1 MKFLSYHVW
10 LNDDHPHDGHD
21 SNISYFDGQT
31 VRYIKTERLFQIKH
45 HRLHS
50 SMCDTITENLWGV
63 TKESVDSIIHI
74 ASDRRTVENKVGYQ
88 NLIPHISCESD
99 QGEIFLDHHYAH
111 SLSVSLM
118 ADVDVSINIDGRGS
132 LKWWS
137 VYRNDKVVAYGYA
150 DPYSMGEG
158 LASMRSHFGIN
169 GNALDAAGKLMGLQ
183 SYGKV
188 NTKFLDTLREYSID
202 NITPIFDYETFV
214 GNDNKT
220 DWLKT
225 VHDRC
230 GEIVMEL
237 FARYAKPNERIGYSG
252 GIAQNVVWNT
262 QLREKYPNLV
272 IMPYSSDEG
281 LSLAGIEFLRKKFDL
296 PRPDFANFP
305 FSQFDIAP
313 KSECS
318 QLDRVAKALADG
330 KIVAWYQGNG
340 EIGPRALGN
349 RSILMDPRIV
359 DGKDKINQVKNRES
373 FRPFG
378 ASILAEFA
386 KEYFDIDYDN
396 PYMLYVGKVQ
406 KDDLPAITHVDG
418 TCRFQTV
425 TDGQFRQLL
434 EKFHDLT
441 NCPVLLNTSLNN
453 AGNPI
458 AAFTKNALHEYKSKA
473 IDMLVI
479 GNEIYER

>member
-1 MKFLSYHVW
+1 MWS
-10 LNDDHPHDGHD
+10 NDDHPYDGHD

-63 TKESVDSIIHI
+63 TKESVDAIIHI

-99 QGEIFLDHHYAH
+99 KGEIFLDHHYAH
-111 SLSVSLM
+111 SLSISLM
-118 ADVDVSINIDGRGS
+118 TDVDVSINIDGQGS
-132 LKWWS
+132 LKSWS
-137 VYRNDKVVAYGYA
+137 VYRDDECIAFGYINV
-150 DPYSMGEG
+150 SGSIGENFTK
-158 LASMRSHFGIN
+158 LKHQFNIN
-169 GNALDAAGKLMGLQ
+169 GNGLDIAGKLMGLQ
-183 SYGKV
+183 SYGKIDPILLKKMQKYNIENV
-188 NTKFLDTLREYSID
+188 N
-202 NITPIFDYETFV
+202 PIFENCPIDP
-214 GNDNKT
+214 DLKI

-225 VHDRC
+225 VHEHC
-230 GEIVMEL
+230 GKIIMKL
-237 FARYAKPNERIGYSG
+237 FSRFAKPNERIGYSG
-252 GIAQNVVWNT
+252 GIAQNVIWNT
-262 QLREKYPNLV
+262 QLKKKYPNLV
-272 IMPYSSDEG
+272 IMPHSSDEG

-296 PRPDFANFP
+296 PKPVFNNFP
-305 FSQFDIAP
+305 FSQSDESSIT
-313 KSECS
+313 ECS

-349 RSILMDPRIV
+349 RSILMDPRII
-359 DGKDKINQVKNRES
+359 DGKDKINRVKNRES

-386 KEYFDIDYDN
+386 KEYFDLDYDN

-406 KDDLPAITHVDG
+406 KDNIPAVTHVDG

-434 EKFHDLT
+434 EKFHELT

-458 AAFTKNALHEYKSKA
+458 AAFTKNALKEYKTKI